1 MDSPKFWLTSAI
13 RANKDSTIDHFKD
26 LHPIDCST
34 LDANITVRDFVSG
47 SLGHYQPDI
56 LCRVNAQRSALQR
69 RVAFL
74 LCTVFEIPTQ
84 PPPVDSPHHHAALA
98 IFHLFRR
105 SLCRV
110 CAWTR
115 GSSRQSQYC
124 RDMEFRLPSCHY
136 WSGKSHLPFSSTHT
150 DTQLPIVLYFQGF
163 ANPANM
169 SFIYP
174 KNSGVSYAL

>member
-1 MDSPKFWLTSAI
+1 MFSPEFRLTSAI
-13 RANKDSTIDHFKD
+13 RANKDSTIDHLKTYI
-26 LHPIDCST
+26 LLIVASLTPILLSETLFQEVWGSFNQISCVEST
-34 LDANITVRDFVSG
+34 LS
-47 SLGHYQPDI
+47 
-56 LCRVNAQRSALQR
+56 AQRFSLVWR
-69 RVAFL
+69 SYY
-74 LCTVFEIPTQ
+74 VFEIPTQ

-105 SLCRV
+105 SLYRV

-115 GSSRQSQYC
+115 RSSRQSQYC

-136 WSGKSHLPFSSTHT
+136 WSGESHLPFSSTQT
-150 DTQLPIVLYFQGF
+150 DTQMPIVLYFQGF